1 MYDLS
6 ILPSIG
12 RSGLRNS
19 VKVLS
24 GMYLTGWRGVD
35 PSVNFFAGQVAK
47 LGTDSQGQVVV
58 TPVSAVADPVIGMF
72 FTSNSTSF
80 FRPVAKEAHKV
91 GENPA
96 SPNTITLNKALI
108 KADTVIVKSKD
119 EQTTYAAPAKYT
131 INLTNGVITIVDIA
145 AETELVISYLYKDI
159 TLSGVNQVLGSGK
172 CALVEGVGEIS
183 TLVYDSTAAWALGA
197 AVKFTATGLLTVGG
211 ASATIGT
218 VTKAPTYDDPSL
230 HVKLN
235 LG

>member
-12 RSGLRNS
+12 RSGLRSS
-19 VKVLS
+19 VRVFT
-24 GMYLTGWRGVD
+24 GMQLTGWRGVD
-35 PSVNFFAGQVAK
+35 PTATFLAGQLGKLVANDK
-47 LGTDSQGQVVV
+47 GEVVV
-58 TPVSAVADPVIGMF
+58 TPVTNTADVPVGMF
-72 FTSNSTSF
+72 FTSNSTTF
-80 FRPVAKEAHKV
+80 YRPVAKEAHKV

-119 EQTTYAAPAKYT
+119 EQTTYAAPAKYN

-145 AETELVISYLYKDI
+145 AETELVISYMYKDI
-159 TLSGVNQVLGSGK
+159 MLSGVNQVLGSGK
-172 CALVEGVGEIS
+172 SAFVEGVGEIS

-197 AVKFTATGLLTVGG
+197 AVKFTAAGLLTVGG